1 MEDDALMEI
10 RGLSE
15 NARRHIQHKLRNGLQ
30 SVISCIEEGA
40 LEDASHRVIDISDE
54 LRKMGL

>member
-1 MEDDALMEI
+1 MEDDALIEI

-30 SVISCIEEGA
+30 CVISCIEEGA
-40 LEDASHRVIDISDE
+40 LEDASSRVIDISDE

>member
-1 MEDDALMEI
+1 MDEDAAREI
-10 RGLSE
+10 RGLSLD
-15 NARRHIQHKLRNGLQ
+15 ARRHLQHKLRNGLQ

-40 LEDASHRVIDISDE
+40 YDDASKGVIDLSDE

>member
-1 MEDDALMEI
+1 MEEDAIREI

-15 NARRHIQHKLRNGLQ
+15 CARRHLQHKLRNGLQ

-40 LEDASHRVIDISDE
+40 LEDASRSVLDISGE

>member
-1 MEDDALMEI
+1 MDEQAMAEI

-15 NARRHIQHKLRNGLQ
+15 NARRYLRHKLRNGLQ
-30 SVISCIEEGA
+30 SVISCIETGETGN
-40 LEDASHRVIDISDE
+40 ASECVISISDE